1 MPNYNSKSILLFS
14 LLVSLVVGLG
24 AVMVVTGLWDILTS
38 RDRLVAYIGEHR
50 THASLIFIALQIAQ
64 VIAAPL
70 PGEITGFAGGILF
83 GPFWGV
89 LYSTVGLSIGSWLAF
104 TLARLLGRPLVEKL
118 VSNDVMKRYD
128 YVMGHRGLLLAF
140 LLFLL
145 PGFPKDYLCYLLG
158 LGHMRLWHFL
168 AISITGRLF
177 GTVLLT
183 FAGAYFEA
191 GRYEAL
197 SVVAG
202 IGLILALVIM
212 VYRKRLDDWLRRLH
226 ITHRHEQEQKQ
237 KRDDR
242 RP

>member
-1 MPNYNSKSILLFS
+1 MAKFNSKSILLFS
-14 LLVSLVVGLG
+14 LLVALVAGLIL
-24 AVMVVTGLWDILTS
+24 VMAYSGLWEILTS
-38 RDRLVAYIGEHR
+38 RERLVAFIEEHR
-50 THASLIFIALQIAQ
+50 TNASLIFIGLQIAQ

-70 PGEITGFAGGILF
+70 PGEITGFAGGVLF

-89 LYSTVGLSIGSWLAF
+89 IYSTIGLSIGSWIAF

-118 VSNDVMKRYD
+118 VSDDVMKRYD

-168 AISITGRLF
+168 AISIAGRLF
-177 GTVLLT
+177 GTVLIT

-197 SVVAG
+197 SVVVG
-202 IGLILALVIM
+202 ISLILILVIM
-212 VYRKRLDDWLRRLH
+212 VYRKRLDDWLRRMH
-226 ITHRHEQEQKQ
+226 ITHRHEQEQARK
-237 KRDDR
+237 KEGPR
-242 RP
+242 R